1 MFDLSTSVSDLS
13 ADDECI
19 KVPQRQ
25 RHIRE
30 RVHPM
35 LFYTEFEARFRV
47 SKETVTFLEERIGAV
62 LQPSMGRNKSL
73 SDTLQILIA
82 LRF

>member
-47 SKETVTFLEERIGAV
+47 SKETVTFWKRESVLFYSHQWAETNRSRI
-62 LQPSMGRNKSL
+62 LYKFL
-73 SDTLQILIA
+73 
-82 LRF
+82 